1 MLQHACSV
9 VPDSLQP
16 HGLSPTKP
24 FCPWDF
30 PGENTGM
37 ACHFLLQ
44 GIFPT
49 QELNLYLFHWQAD
62 SLPLSQLAGWLQQ
75 QKLIFSQFWRWKSKI
90 EVLAMWFFLRPT
102 PWLAFSHLLSVLC
115 GFCTVY
121 PWCLCVQISFYDTG
135 QVGLA
140 PTLMA

>member
-30 PGENTGM
+30 PGENTGVG
-37 ACHFLLQ
+37 CHFLLQ

-49 QELNLYLFHWQAD
+49 QESNQVLLHCRQILIPAELPWNHPPPPPPFLN
-62 SLPLSQLAGWLQQ
+62 
-75 QKLIFSQFWRWKSKI
+75 
-90 EVLAMWFFLRPT
+90 E
-102 PWLAFSHLLSVLC
+102 
-115 GFCTVY
+115 TVY
-121 PWCLCVQISFYDTG
+121 KFWDLDFWTLIRKCTNSLLVPNLGSSCEYRSSSGPLE
-135 QVGLA
+135 GLMRLNCYKA
-140 PTLMA
+140 SHYSE